1 MYILLNKYHR
11 SIRCIRFLFPH
22 LYYMWK
28 ISITTAIKIRF
39 SNTEK
44 NIYRINRFSICINR
58 IALNC
63 KPYKPLKGNPFLDE
77 QKCYILYLY

>member
-1 MYILLNKYHR
+1 
-11 SIRCIRFLFPH
+11 
-22 LYYMWK
+22 MWK

-39 SNTEK
+39 SNTE
-44 NIYRINRFSICINR
+44 NLTDFLFFINR

-63 KPYKPLKGNPFLDE
+63 EPYKPLKGNPFLDE